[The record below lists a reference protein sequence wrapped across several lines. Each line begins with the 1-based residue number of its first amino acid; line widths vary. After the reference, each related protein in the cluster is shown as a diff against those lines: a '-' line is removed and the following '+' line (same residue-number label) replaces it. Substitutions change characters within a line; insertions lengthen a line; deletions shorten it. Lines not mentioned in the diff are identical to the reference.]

1 MITID
6 MRIQRISCSLL
17 LSTLLFGAT
26 SAADAAMA
34 PTMDAGR
41 QIVIVIGPVAGGAAF
56 ADAVRLPSAVMLHRV
71 TIEVVTVT
79 GEVYGAAMF
88 EAFLTATDASLGP
101 LGHFNAGARTVELPR
116 PLGLRLEAGESLA
129 VRGTMGASLPGDLYV
144 SIRLDCEPLDGP
156 VSRLAVL
163 PVRVQ
168 FDGAAVSEWRAP
180 VDGRLMALAGVP
192 DDMAGELILEDGETG
207 AILWR
212 EILQPAAGEAFGRR
226 SDVTR
231 VGAQVR
237 AGRLYRL
244 ALQAVAG
251 DRTPPATPLV
261 HALLMPIGVT
271 LVAARTGSEVRP

>member
-1 MITID
+1 MITTD

-26 SAADAAMA
+26 SAADAATA
-34 PTMDAGR
+34 RTMDAGR
-41 QIVIVIGPVAGGAAF
+41 QIVIVIGPVAGGTAF
-56 ADAVRLPSAVMLHRV
+56 ADAIQLPRAVMLHRV
-71 TIEVVTVT
+71 TIEVVSVS
-79 GEVYGAAMF
+79 GDVFDAATF
-88 EAFLTATDASLGP
+88 EAFLTAMDASLGP
-101 LGHFNAGARTVELPR
+101 LGHFDTGARTLELPR

-129 VRGTMGASLPGDLYV
+129 VRGTVSTSLPDDLYV

-163 PVRVQ
+163 PVRIR
-168 FDGAAVSEWRAP
+168 FAGAAVSEWRAP

-192 DDMAGELILEDGETG
+192 DDVAGELILEDGETG

-226 SDVTR
+226 GNVAR

-244 ALQAVAG
+244 TLQAA
-251 DRTPPATPLV
+251 PADGSAPAAPMV
-261 HALLMPIGVT
+261 HALLMPVRAT
-271 LVAARTGSEVRP
+271 LVAARTGSEARP